1 MAAQQYPLILPD
13 LGAGQMPITVSL
25 WLVEPGDEVSEGD
38 RLIEVL
44 FGSVSVDLPAPAS
57 GILAETLVDEDDVLT
72 VGQVL
77 GVIRSI
83 EGTR

>member
-1 MAAQQYPLILPD
+1 MAAQRYPLILPD
-13 LGAGQMPITVSL
+13 LGAGEMPIAVSL

-57 GILAETLVDEDDVLT
+57 GILAETLVDEDAVLF

-83 EGTR
+83 DDTP